1 MYLVGVFD
9 FGVGVDE
16 CLADGVFEAGVFVEV
31 VDRFGGLNVGE
42 VFVVV
47 VDGLADSVH
56 GGGVVGAHSVIV
68 LSLCSE
74 GQVMWGLVFG
84 FFFFNPEVDVDTL
97 VVWVVDF

>member
-56 GGGVVGAHSVIV
+56 GGGVVSAHSVII
-68 LSLCSE
+68 LSLCS
-74 GQVMWGLVFG
+74 GGWSMWGLVFG
-84 FFFFNPEVDVDTL
+84 FFFFDPEVGVDAL
-97 VVWVVDF
+97 VIWVIGF

>member
-31 VDRFGGLNVGE
+31 VDRFGGINVGE

-68 LSLCSE
+68 LSLCVE
-74 GQVMWGLVFG
+74 GWLMWGLVFG
-84 FFFFNPEVDVDTL
+84 FFFFDPEVGVDAF
-97 VVWVVDF
+97 VARVVDF

>member
-1 MYLVGVFD
+1 MFD

-31 VDRFGGLNVGE
+31 VEYFDGFDVGE

-56 GGGVVGAHSVIV
+56 GGGVVSAHSVII
-68 LSLCSE
+68 LSLCS
-74 GQVMWGLVFG
+74 GGWSMWGLVFG
-84 FFFFNPEVDVDTL
+84 FFFFDPEVGVDAL
-97 VVWVVDF
+97 VIWVIGF